1 MPAVKTMETEVK
13 EVTREQLIKGLNEDL
28 AHEYQAILMY
38 STFAAMAS
46 GIHRPLLKEF
56 FEREI
61 PDELRH
67 AQFLANKITALGG
80 LPTTKPAPVKL
91 VESNRAMLEAVLKA
105 EEETIARYVQRR
117 HQAEALG
124 DYGLVN
130 DLEEIISDETRHKEE
145 TEKLLRGMTEH

>member
-1 MPAVKTMETEVK
+1 MPTVKTMETEVK
-13 EVTREQLIKGLNEDL
+13 EITREQLIKGLNEDL
-28 AHEYQAILMY
+28 AHEYQAIVMY
-38 STFAAMAS
+38 TTYAAMAS

-56 FEREI
+56 FEGEI

-91 VESNRAMLEAVLKA
+91 AESSRAMLEEVLKA

-117 HQAEALG
+117 NQAEAFG

-145 TEKLLRGMTEH
+145 TEKLLRGMMEH

>member
-1 MPAVKTMETEVK
+1 METEIK
-13 EVTREQLIKGLNEDL
+13 TVTREQLIKGLNEDL
-28 AHEYQAILMY
+28 AHEYQAIVMY
-38 STFAAMAS
+38 ATYAAMAS
-46 GIHRPLLKEF
+46 GIHRPFLKEF

-61 PDELRH
+61 PEELRH

-91 VESNRAMLEAVLKA
+91 ADSNRAMLEAVLKA

-117 HQAEALG
+117 KQAEALG

-145 TEKLLRGMTEH
+145 TEKLLRGIGEH